1 MVKVYEVTKE
11 EFLNKFFDLLSVIQS
26 DANKFSKAQKQTLIE
41 FLMLPEERYVYTRFH
56 AAGKKAVTKIL
67 KEKYDREISEA
78 NMTQFITRMREMG
91 VIVVDEDGV
100 KYLSKPIKN
109 YLNKALKSDEPIEI
123 KFRFSIKDGNN
134 RQDRDT
140 GEAVHNEA

>member
-26 DANKFSKAQKQTLIE
+26 DTNKFSKAQKQTLIE

-67 KEKYDREISEA
+67 KDKYDREISEA

-140 GEAVHNEA
+140 GEAVHN